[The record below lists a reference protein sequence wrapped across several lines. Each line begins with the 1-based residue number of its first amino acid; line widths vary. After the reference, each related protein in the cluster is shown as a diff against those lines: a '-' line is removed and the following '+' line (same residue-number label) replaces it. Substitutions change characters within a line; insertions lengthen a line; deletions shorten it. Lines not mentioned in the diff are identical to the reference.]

1 MCVWFVRV
9 YVPLSIPL
17 FWEQQTSRHSNGQR
31 MTDQSLTAHFYGIA
45 ESVPENVLVPV
56 GKSEAY
62 KALREQEL
70 MCYHHLVRVLHMHTA
85 ELNRSQSR
93 ILEDLRDMFEISQ
106 ERGDIEV
113 TMALADPLVDSIR
126 ASGVARNR
134 SLHRD
139 GSEDLVARHI
149 AAALQHPTVEFSE
162 DDKRQEVVIAETARG
177 SGQQS
182 AARSTPNGFFSPV
195 PLGGAAAAKKPGGKT
210 GPSSTSAVVLLAKD
224 TAALSASSAELA
236 KKYVRSSLEARLS
249 LKQDLLVKLGDAESL
264 LQRYNEQVANGDVA
278 ADLMTGRATPRMA

>member
-1 MCVWFVRV
+1 MCVWFVCV
-9 YVPLSIPL
+9 NVPLSIPL

-195 PLGGAAAAKKPGGKT
+195 PL
-210 GPSSTSAVVLLAKD
+210 
-224 TAALSASSAELA
+224 A